1 MMVAT
6 MTERQQL
13 IKLLVERS
21 VKRGHFI
28 LASRKSSDLY
38 IDARITTMSPEGLA
52 LIGPIAIE
60 AMKNAGWKIDAAG
73 GLTLGADPVAYSIG
87 VASYWSPPFIRPF
100 TVRRNLK
107 RHGTGKL
114 IEGPFRAGDR
124 VAIVEDVI
132 TTGASALQAIA
143 AVKSA
148 GGEVKGVLTLVDRE
162 DGGRE
167 TIERNGYNVISLI
180 RLGEITAL
188 IPVSYENP
196 DSADA

>member
-1 MMVAT
+1 

-87 VASYWSPPFIRPF
+87 VASYWSPPFIRAF

>member
-1 MMVAT
+1 MVAT

-87 VASYWSPPFIRPF
+87 VASYWSPPFIRAF

>member
-1 MMVAT
+1 
-6 MTERQQL
+6 
-13 IKLLVERS
+13 
-21 VKRGHFI
+21 
-28 LASRKSSDLY
+28 
-38 IDARITTMSPEGLA
+38 
-52 LIGPIAIE
+52 
-60 AMKNAGWKIDAAG
+60 
-73 GLTLGADPVAYSIG
+73 
-87 VASYWSPPFIRPF
+87 
-100 TVRRNLK
+100 
-107 RHGTGKL
+107 
-114 IEGPFRAGDR
+114 
-124 VAIVEDVI
+124 VEDVI

-167 TIERNGYNVISLI
+167 TIERSGYSVISLI